1 LRRIAAILF
10 LLIIDS
16 SYFLAVP
23 GQYFCIY
30 NGEDMSQVKVP
41 ITEVSREDTADL
53 LDLLLGGESVEVII
67 ASEGEL

>member
-1 LRRIAAILF
+1 
-10 LLIIDS
+10 
-16 SYFLAVP
+16 
-23 GQYFCIY
+23 
-30 NGEDMSQVKVP
+30 MSQVKVP